1 MRNYVRKYVLILL
14 MVLTALLC
22 TAGASTWILLSE
34 KTVDAPKP
42 FTPIETTV
50 TVNGTITST
59 TAVYEGE
66 TATVSGGY
74 TIKDENDVDVSE
86 YFTAT
91 CSTVGLEG
99 SADSVDGI
107 TVTATVS
114 FTANTAFYSEPTNTA
129 TAQVKLKAV
138 AYTRISSKNK
148 FYSNVEDAVAGAN
161 AKTTSSASVV
171 IIPNLM
177 ETDGAT
183 RHPLT
188 INSALTL
195 NSGVSMYLPYV
206 DDSYNGT
213 GTYDI
218 TEEEI
223 VNYASVSEQADVEET
238 TVKTNRVTLLN
249 LKNSLAVES
258 GANLY
263 VGGICGEKGVIGS
276 YCELNLDENASI
288 SVSGNFYCYGY
299 VKENADNAKNG
310 NQTAYQ
316 NVYGNDYDSGRQISV
331 SATGYLKTAL
341 AVYDMKRSI
350 STLTNLDGN
359 NVFPLAIFDFPNLQ
373 TYVSIAKGAQFIS
386 QAYLL
391 ATTSSGAN
399 NLKREIALINSTEEE
414 AVFHLTDGSMGLEYC
429 PSDTKYTSNTNI
441 TRVYLSGVV
450 TQGAVTLSLPMNQSI
465 TTEGKFLPFSYK
477 FNVFINKNAEFIVGK
492 QVKFLPGSLLQN
504 NPGGLI
510 SLTSDFIFYDQA
522 ETGKILN
529 YPSGR
534 GDARLI
540 NNGTLTV
547 ASSGKIGALIET
559 TATNNEATCD
569 FTSCT
574 SASLSVSCVE
584 GQYSD
589 EVTKVSEGYFKND
602 NNEKELYQFVAG
614 RQSPIV
620 SVANEGCWS
629 GDKYALRSLNVS
641 IAETN
646 YAVKLFSYQIFTAN
660 DAYGTDSAAITD
672 VKETAGTVNIPEG
685 MHVKIDAKRYESAM
699 LDWVDPETNTR
710 DTGALETGKWYYVG
724 ADMNLVITPN
734 DGIAITFTT
743 LSTSGNGKT
752 TYTVSESSTG
762 EEGSFVDLESFGCGP
777 IGNGAKTIY
786 IVKGWYYKV
795 AVEDSGAA
803 AAKLAAAFGRDEGK
817 NYTFLVPEK
826 HTMTPEGGSSILFE
840 VGKAYQATTA
850 TTLYFHREKEESGGS
865 GGSSCFAEG
874 TMIALA
880 DGTQKPIEE
889 ITSNDSILVFDH
901 VSGEYVASGIL
912 YYEDSGKDYY
922 DIINLEFSNGKKTR
936 IIYEH
941 GLFDLTLN
949 KYVYIT
955 QNNYADLIGHEFA
968 LMDIQ
973 DGYERVTLEKAYI
986 TNEFTGCYSITS
998 FAFNYFIDGLF
1009 SMPGAIDG
1017 LFNIF
1022 EYGEG
1027 LKYDEEKMEADI
1039 EKYGLFTYEDFKELV
1054 PIEVFEAVTDAK
1066 YFKVAIGKGYI
1077 TWDEIVEIIQKYL
1090 EF

>member
-1 MRNYVRKYVLILL
+1 MRNHVRKYVLILL

-42 FTPIETTV
+42 FTPIATTV
-50 TVNGTITST
+50 SGTITST
-59 TAVYEGE
+59 TAVYEGQN
-66 TATVSGGY
+66 ATVSGY
-74 TIKDENDVDVSE
+74 TIKDANNVDVSE

-206 DDSYNGT
+206 DNSYNGK

-218 TEEEI
+218 TEDEI
-223 VNYASVSEQADVEET
+223 KNTYAGKTTYADANDAS
-238 TVKTNRVTLLN
+238 VKTNRMTLVH
-249 LKNSLAVES
+249 LKDDLTVAQGASLYLGGQFGTIGV
-258 GANLY
+258 
-263 VGGICGEKGVIGS
+263 VGN

-288 SVSGNFYCYGY
+288 NVSGNFYCYGY

-316 NVYGNDYDSGRQISV
+316 NVYGNDYDSGRQVSV
-331 SATGYLKTAL
+331 SDTGYLKTAIG
-341 AVYDMKRSI
+341 VYDMKANASDLM
-350 STLTNLDGN
+350 SLNDNG
-359 NVFPLAIFDFPNLQ
+359 VFPLTVFDFPNLQ
-373 TYVSIAKGAQFIS
+373 TYVEIVTGGSLIS
-386 QAYLL
+386 Q
-391 ATTSSGAN
+391 T
-399 NLKREIALINSTEEE
+399 
-414 AVFHLTDGSMGLEYC
+414 HLSVKAGSMVVAVNKEISIISSDTSTASVFYLNSENIGLEYC
-429 PSDTKYTSNTNI
+429 STGAYTVRTNK
-441 TRVYLSGVV
+441 TRVYLNGSVSQGEVGLNIDAVV
-450 TQGAVTLSLPMNQSI
+450 MQVDI
-465 TTEGKFLPFSYK
+465 TTADKFLPFSYK
-477 FNVFINKNAEFIVGK
+477 FNIFVNDGAEFTNSK
-492 QVKFLPGSLLQN
+492 YQVKFLPGSLLQN
-504 NPGGLI
+504 NKGGVLNI
-510 SLTSDFIFYDQA
+510 TSDFIFYDKSEA
-522 ETGKILN
+522 SKIIS
-529 YPSGR
+529 YPTSYDG
-534 GDARLI
+534 ARFI
-540 NNGTLTV
+540 NNGTLLV
-547 ASSGKIGALIET
+547 SSAGKIGALIET
-559 TATNNEATCD
+559 TATDTTATCD
-569 FTSCT
+569 FSACT
-574 SASLSVSCVE
+574 DANAFTVMSKEGETGVEITRVSN
-584 GQYSD
+584 
-589 EVTKVSEGYFKND
+589 GYFKNSD
-602 NNEKELYQFVAG
+602 KENELYQFVAG
-614 RQSPIV
+614 STIT
-620 SVANEGCWS
+620 SLGSDGCWS
-629 GDKYALRSLNVS
+629 GEKYALRNLNVS

-646 YAVKLFSYQIFTAN
+646 YTVKLFSYQIFTAN
-660 DAYGTDSAAITD
+660 DAEGTGSTNA
-672 VKETAGTVNIPEG
+672 TAEIDTATTVPIPEG
-685 MHVKIDAKRYESAM
+685 KHVRVLVKRHESAT
-699 LDWVDPETNTR
+699 LDGKAL
-710 DTGALETGKWYYVG
+710 DTGMWYQVTD
-724 ADMNLVITPN
+724 DMDLVITPSE
-734 DGIAITFTT
+734 GIKLSITTPT
-743 LSTSGNGKT
+743 GDAASGNGTVKVWLSECT
-752 TYTVSESSTG
+752 TKDENGDYVVNGVYDEIWNTTG
-762 EEGSFVDLESFGCGP
+762 G
-777 IGNGAKTIY
+777 IGG
-786 IVKGWYYKV
+786 
-795 AVEDSGAA
+795 
-803 AAKLAAAFGRDEGK
+803 
-817 NYTFLVPEK
+817 
-826 HTMTPEGGSSILFE
+826 
-840 VGKAYQATTA
+840 TA
-850 TTLYFHREKEESGGS
+850 TTPPVSQGGHTSGKSWFYLVKGSYFMIKIQDGNSLTYKLDPENYTITRADGTSDRFYVDTGYKLDQECTVFFARKKGATI
-865 GGSSCFAEG
+865 SCFAEG

-922 DIINLEFSNGKKTR
+922 DIINLEFSNGQKTR

-968 LMDIQ
+968 LTDTEN
-973 DGYERVTLEKAYI
+973 GYKSVTLEKAYI
-986 TNEFTGCYSITS
+986 TNELTGCYSITS